1 MPEQFEVIVVGAGG
15 VGSAAAYHAAK
26 AGRRTALLEQF
37 EVGHRRGSSH
47 GQSRIIRHSYADAD
61 YVSLAP
67 PTFALWRELEADSD
81 TDLLTQTGG
90 VDLGPA
96 DHPQISARRAA
107 FAAAGIAYREFQGPA
122 LATEF
127 PQFTV
132 PADWTLLQQDG
143 AGILVAD
150 RCVATACRRAVDHG
164 ARLYQQTRV
173 QDIRPDGEG
182 VAVQI
187 SGPGG
192 EEQLL
197 ADRVIVAAGPWAG
210 RWLARLGCPLALQVT
225 HQQVVYFAVGDTP
238 HFNPGQCPV
247 YILFSDPFFYGFPI
261 HERPGQIK
269 MACELYGAPIDP
281 DSSPL
286 PPDAAGVEQAR
297 MLVSR
302 HLAGIVPEP
311 LSVETCRYT
320 ISANRDFIIDR
331 HPEHPQIIFGGGFSG
346 HGFKFAISMG
356 RLLVDLAE
364 RPAGDYGSSLWR
376 DRFGLLR

>member
-1 MPEQFEVIVVGAGG
+1 MPEHFEVIVVGAGG
-15 VGSAAAYHAAK
+15 IGSAAAYHAAK

-37 EVGHRRGSSH
+37 DIGHRRGSSH

-67 PTFALWRELEADSD
+67 PTFALWRELEADSA

-96 DHPQISARRAA
+96 DHPQIVARRKA
-107 FAAAGIAYREFQGPA
+107 FAKAGIDYSELQGA
-122 LATEF
+122 AIAAAF

-132 PADWTLLQQDG
+132 PNSWVLLQQEG
-143 AGILVAD
+143 AGILAAD
-150 RCVATACRRAVDHG
+150 RCVATACRRAVAHG
-164 ARLYQQTRV
+164 ARLYQQSRV
-173 QDIRPDGEG
+173 LDIRPDGSG

-187 SGPGG
+187 RGSAG
-192 EEQLL
+192 EEHLL

-210 RWLARLGCPLALQVT
+210 GWLAQLGCPVDLQVT
-225 HQQVVYFAVGDTP
+225 HQQVVYFAVADTP
-238 HFNPGQCPV
+238 HFNPGRCPV
-247 YILFSDPFFYGFPI
+247 YIIFGDPGFYGFPI
-261 HERPGQIK
+261 HERAGQIK
-269 MACELYGAPIDP
+269 MAGELAGPPLDP
-281 DSSPL
+281 DSPPL
-286 PPDAAGVEQAR
+286 PPDTAGVEQAR

-302 HLAGIVPEP
+302 YLAGIVPDP

-331 HPEHPQIIFGGGFSG
+331 HPVHPQILFGAGFSG

-364 RPAGDYGSSLWR
+364 RPAGDYGSSLWHE
-376 DRFGLLR
+376 RFRLR